1 MSQRRLEADIGPN
14 FAFVP
19 RVAIMLYA
27 DRVPVKNT
35 RSDGASEDNHPKL
48 LVPFYSFALVMFF
61 AYCYPIARLTIALER
76 KYAVKL

>member
-1 MSQRRLEADIGPN
+1 MLPLRLSQISAMCGRI
-14 FAFVP
+14 
-19 RVAIMLYA
+19 AIMLYA